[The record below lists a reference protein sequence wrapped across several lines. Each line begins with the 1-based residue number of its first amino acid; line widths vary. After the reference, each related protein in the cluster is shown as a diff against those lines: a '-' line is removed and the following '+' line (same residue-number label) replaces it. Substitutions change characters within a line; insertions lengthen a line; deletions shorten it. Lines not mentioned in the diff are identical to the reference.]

1 MKLHQLRLDYIGEHD
16 RLLLRISTDDGKE
29 VLLWLTRR
37 CVRLLWPLLVD
48 MAQSSP
54 KIALQGSP
62 EARAALLGFEHE
74 QALRGADF
82 SRPYEEAG
90 RERPLGA
97 DPLLVTRIESGKDTE
112 GNHLLALEPDSG
124 QRVNVTLDDALLH
137 SFCGLLQNVVSG
149 TDWDLTLSLPQG
161 FAPDAERV
169 ARTIN

>member
-1 MKLHQLRLDYIGEHD
+1 MRLHQLRLDYSSEQD
-16 RLLLRISTDDGKE
+16 RLLLRMSTDDGKE

-48 MAQSSP
+48 MARSSP

-82 SRPYEEAG
+82 SRPYEEAE

-97 DPLLVTRIESGKDTE
+97 DPLVVIRIESGKDAE
-112 GNHLLALEPDSG
+112 GNHVLALAPISG

-137 SFCGLLQNVVSG
+137 SFCGLLQKVVGS
-149 TDWDLTLSLPQG
+149 TDWDLALSLPQG
-161 FAPDAERV
+161 LVPDAERV

>member
-1 MKLHQLRLDYIGEHD
+1 MKLHQLRLDYITGHD

-37 CVRLLWPLLVD
+37 CVRRLWPLLVD

-54 KIALQGSP
+54 KIALQGSL

-82 SRPYEEAG
+82 SRPYEEAE

-97 DPLLVTRIESGKDTE
+97 DPLLVTRIESGKDAE
-112 GNHLLALEPDSG
+112 GIHVLALAPISG

-137 SFCGLLQNVVSG
+137 SFCRLLQKVV
-149 TDWDLTLSLPQG
+149 
-161 FAPDAERV
+161 AE
-169 ARTIN
+169 T

>member
-1 MKLHQLRLDYIGEHD
+1 MRLHQLRLDYITEHD
-16 RLLLRISTDDGKE
+16 RLLLRISTDDCKE

-37 CVRLLWPLLVD
+37 CVRLLWPLLVN

-82 SRPYEEAG
+82 SRPYEQVE

-97 DPLLVTRIESGKDTE
+97 DPLLVTRIESGKDAE
-112 GNHLLALEPDSG
+112 GIHVLALVPISG

-137 SFCGLLQNVVSG
+137 SFCRLLQTVVAA
-149 TDWDLTLSLPQG
+149 TDWDLTLSLPPA
-161 FAPDAERV
+161 FVPDAERV

>member
-1 MKLHQLRLDYIGEHD
+1 MRLHQLRLDYSAEQD

-54 KIALQGSP
+54 RIALQGSA

-82 SRPYEEAG
+82 SRPYDETA

-97 DPLLVTRIESGKDTE
+97 EPLLVTRVKSTKDAK
-112 GNHLLALEPDSG
+112 GDHVLSLAPISG
-124 QRVNVTLDDALLH
+124 QQVNVTLNAALLH
-137 SFCGLLQNVVSG
+137 SLCGLLQKVVG
-149 TDWDLTLSLPQG
+149 NTDWDLTLSLPHG
-161 FAPDAERV
+161 VVPDAERV